1 LYKIIQLGGLRHNGG
16 GQVSAAKCP
25 VTGAD
30 GHADRR
36 RDRQTDVG
44 QVIGSGSGKLNLGDV
59 RTIKDGGRQ
68 VASGDITGG
77 N

>member
-1 LYKIIQLGGLRHNGG
+1 MD
-16 GQVSAAKCP
+16 
-25 VTGAD
+25 D
-30 GHADRR
+30 GT
-36 RDRQTDVG
+36 DRQTDVG
-44 QVIGSGSGKLNLGDV
+44 QVIGSGRGKLNLGDV

>member
-1 LYKIIQLGGLRHNGG
+1 M
-16 GQVSAAKCP
+16 SAAKCP

-30 GHADRR
+30 GHADGRR
-36 RDRQTDVG
+36 DRQTDRQTDVG